1 MRYISPRGV
10 ELVGPIGRTTL
21 KCALCRQKAHSRP
34 QHPCLR
40 SYERAAESASRSVTQ
55 HDSSSEQRDIQVP
68 VGTDTLSFP
77 KSSSSSSGTR
87 NSWTIWFGTSS
98 GASAVRVSDGVHSIL
113 RSMERARRLSAR
125 TRAPSAPAS
134 STTTTGRGTCASRAA
149 RRPSTCE
156 GRPTREMANCHFLGG
171 DASIERSTPGL
182 LSSARLGVRN
192 VFLNRRTHARSA
204 ANCYTLGRQLLC
216 RSTV

>member
-113 RSMERARRLSAR
+113 RSMERARRVQRERGHHQHQPLR
-125 TRAPSAPAS
+125 RRRRA
-134 STTTTGRGTCASRAA
+134 
-149 RRPSTCE
+149 
-156 GRPTREMANCHFLGG
+156 
-171 DASIERSTPGL
+171 
-182 LSSARLGVRN
+182 GVR
-192 VFLNRRTHARSA
+192 VPREQPA
-204 ANCYTLGRQLLC
+204 GRQHAKAGQ
-216 RSTV
+216 RERWPTATS